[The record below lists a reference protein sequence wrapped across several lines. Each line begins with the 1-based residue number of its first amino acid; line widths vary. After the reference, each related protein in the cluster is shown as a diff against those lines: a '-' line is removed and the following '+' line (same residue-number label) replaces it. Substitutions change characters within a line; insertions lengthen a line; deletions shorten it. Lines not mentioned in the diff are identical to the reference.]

1 MMMLDLTTAR
11 GKGSI
16 YGVFYHVLLRIHS
29 YLPKVRW
36 GTKRNNNN
44 KHTEITQILV
54 HALGGRMQ
62 RIEVISRGVTL
73 EQAEAAVSVLHNNN
87 NVNMHVV

>member
-1 MMMLDLTTAR
+1 MDLTTAR
-11 GKGSI
+11 GRGSI

-36 GTKRNNNN
+36 GTKKNHN

-62 RIEVISRGVTL
+62 RIEVISRGVTF
-73 EQAEAAVSVLHNNN
+73 ETSRSCSISAA
-87 NVNMHVV
+87 